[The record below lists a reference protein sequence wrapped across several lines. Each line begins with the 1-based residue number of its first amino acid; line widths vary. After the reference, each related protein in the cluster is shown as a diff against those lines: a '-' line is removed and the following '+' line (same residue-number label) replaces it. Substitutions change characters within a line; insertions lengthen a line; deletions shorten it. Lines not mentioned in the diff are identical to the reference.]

1 VDAGVL
7 EPGIR
12 SVIGAGELPGEA
24 LGNSPPA
31 TREPLVAQQHLGYSD
46 TMFEHL
52 GEMLVNRA

>member
-12 SVIGAGELPGEA
+12 LVIEAGELPGEA

-31 TREPLVAQQHLGYSD
+31 TRDPLVARQHLMYSD

-52 GEMLVNRA
+52 GEMLVSRA